1 MLSRWF
7 IPSWSGDFRLEAE
20 GDDKSRLIVVNPTP
34 AEVDQLGKFL
44 VKAREKGL
52 VPDIAGVSDKGES
65 TLTIRAPVAEAGK
78 LLLGRK
84 APRKGLLTAVK
95 SVDGKLEVVTGDAE
109 SEEVSEALDKPEA
122 DKAVTTRR
130 PTLCCPTPQV
140 EREVR
145 ASEVLRTFCTR
156 KQWEEWVDKGY
167 LHCSGKLTGHS
178 YRIAHRHSPLAAEQR
193 KICWDLHDDHVVH
206 CYDWSVPPPEEA
218 LAIKLTLEHREHWI
232 RNVSGMYTLG
242 YVDDAIFDGKGGRK
256 STELYP
262 DPFMSPDKQWQDGV
276 SDASFVS
283 GFGAAV
289 AAWNSVLGS
298 KK

>member
-7 IPSWSGDFRLEAE
+7 IPSWSGDFRLVAE
-20 GDDKSRLIVVNPTP
+20 GEDKCRLIVVNPTL
-34 AEVDQLGKFL
+34 AEIEQLGSFL
-44 VKAREKGL
+44 VKARKKGY
-52 VPDIAGVSDKGES
+52 VPDIAGVAEKGES
-65 TLTIRAPVAEAGK
+65 TLTINASVAKAGR

-84 APRKGLLTAVK
+84 MPRKGLLTSVK
-95 SVDGKLEVVTGDAE
+95 SVDGRLEVVDGDAG
-109 SEEVSEALDKPEA
+109 SEEVTEAVEKPEA

-145 ASEVLRTFCTR
+145 ASEVLRTFCTS
-156 KQWEEWVDKGY
+156 KQWEEWVAKGY
-167 LHCSGKLTGHS
+167 LHCVGNLTGHS

-232 RNVSGMYTLG
+232 RNASGMYTLG
-242 YVDDAIFDGKGGRK
+242 AVGDAIFDPRRNRK

-262 DPFMSPDKQWQDGV
+262 DPFMSPDRQYLDGTD
-276 SDASFVS
+276 DAAFVR

-298 KK
+298 KN